1 MTVSL
6 IVAVS
11 SNGVIGR
18 EGGLPWYLPA
28 DLKHFK
34 RTTMGH
40 HLIIG
45 RRTWE
50 EVGKPL
56 PGRTMVVVTRSRRF
70 APEGVQVARS
80 VEQALDL
87 AAGDDEPFI
96 GGGAQIYHIA
106 LARNLVDRL
115 YITRI
120 HAEVEGDTRFPELE
134 LDEWELVSEEHHDAD
149 KKNEFDYSFLVY
161 DRAREIRQS
170 SFPFFRTHAR
180 EPDPKKRTRG

>member
-18 EGGLPWYLPA
+18 DGGLPWYLPA

-56 PGRTMVVVTRSRRF
+56 PGRTMVVVTRSKNF
-70 APEGVQVARS
+70 APEGAHVVRS
-80 VEQALDL
+80 VEQALEL
-87 AAGDDEPFI
+87 AVNDDEPFI
-96 GGGAQIYHIA
+96 GGGAQIYRVA
-106 LARNLVDRL
+106 LARDLVERIYL
-115 YITRI
+115 TRV
-120 HAEVEGDTRFPELE
+120 HADVEGDTIFPEID
-134 LDEWELVSEEHHDAD
+134 LDEWELVSEENHDANE
-149 KKNEFDYSFLVY
+149 KNEFPYSFLIY
-161 DRAREIRQS
+161 ERRR
-170 SFPFFRTHAR
+170 
-180 EPDPKKRTRG
+180 

>member
-28 DLKHFK
+28 DLSHFK

-70 APEGVQVARS
+70 APEGAQVVRS
-80 VEQALDL
+80 VEQAIEL
-87 AAGDDEPFI
+87 AAADDEPFI
-96 GGGAQIYHIA
+96 GGGAQIYRVA
-106 LARNLVDRL
+106 LARDVVDRIYL
-115 YITRI
+115 TRI
-120 HAEVEGDTRFPELE
+120 HAEVEGDTHFPEFN
-134 LDEWELVSEEHHDAD
+134 LDEWELVSEEHHEAD
-149 KKNEFDYSFLVY
+149 EKNEFDYSFLVY
-161 DRAREIRQS
+161 ERREEADS
-170 SFPFFRTHAR
+170 S
-180 EPDPKKRTRG
+180 

>member
-1 MTVSL
+1 MMTVSL

-18 EGGLPWYLPA
+18 GGDLPWYLPA

-56 PGRTMVVVTRSRRF
+56 PGRTMVVVTRIRRL
-70 APEGVQVARS
+70 APEGAQVVRS
-80 VEQALDL
+80 VEQALEL
-87 AAGDDEPFI
+87 AAADDEPFI
-96 GGGAQIYHIA
+96 VGGSQIYTIA
-106 LARNLVDRL
+106 LARDLVDRIYL
-115 YITRI
+115 TRI
-120 HAEVEGDTRFPELE
+120 HAEVEGDTFFPDFD
-134 LDEWELVSEEHHDAD
+134 LDEWELISEEHHEAD
-149 KKNEFDYSFLVY
+149 EKNEFDFSFLVY
-161 DRAREIRQS
+161 ERRRQIKS
-170 SFPFFRTHAR
+170 
-180 EPDPKKRTRG
+180 

>member
-1 MTVSL
+1 MMTVSL
-6 IVAVS
+6 IVGVS

-56 PGRTMVVVTRSRRF
+56 PGRTMVVVTRSQRF
-70 APEGVQVARS
+70 APEGAQVVRS
-80 VEQALDL
+80 VEAALEL

-96 GGGAQIYHIA
+96 GGGAQIYRVA
-106 LARNLVDRL
+106 LARDLVDRIYL
-115 YITRI
+115 TRI
-120 HAEVEGDTRFPELE
+120 HAEVEGDTFFPEI
-134 LDEWELVSEEHHDAD
+134 DFDDWKLVSEEHHEAD
-149 KKNEFDYSFLVY
+149 EKNEFDYSFLVSE
-161 DRAREIRQS
+161 RS
-170 SFPFFRTHAR
+170 NV
-180 EPDPKKRTRG
+180 

>member
-11 SNGVIGR
+11 SNGIIGR
-18 EGGLPWYLPA
+18 DGDLPWHLPA

-34 RTTMGH
+34 RSTMGH

-70 APEGVQVARS
+70 FPEGVFVVRS
-80 VEQALDL
+80 VEQALEL
-87 AAGDDEPFI
+87 AAEDDQPFI
-96 GGGAQIYHIA
+96 GGGSQIYRIA
-106 LARNLVDRL
+106 LARDLVDRIYL
-115 YITRI
+115 TRI
-120 HAEVEGDTRFPELE
+120 HAEVEGDTFFPDFD
-134 LDEWELVSEEHHDAD
+134 LDEWELVSEEHCKAED
-149 KKNEFDYSFLVY
+149 KNEFDYSFLVY
-161 DRAREIRQS
+161 ERKS
-170 SFPFFRTHAR
+170 
-180 EPDPKKRTRG
+180 